1 MNEAGCAHA
10 RWRASNLA
18 GRRPA
23 LLKRLALRRNFRL
36 LARMKR
42 FGVGLMAACAVIFA
56 SAADY
61 DVIIA
66 GGKVIDGTGAP
77 AFSADVAIKGGK
89 IAKIGSI
96 EGTATTRIDARGLV
110 VAPGFIDV
118 HTHSDEIAE
127 KVPTADH
134 FLKMGVTSLVVGN
147 CGSSALDVAKL
158 FSEIETKGVSP
169 NVATLIGHN
178 TVREAAMHGI
188 FDRAP
193 TEAELTE
200 MKRLVDQA
208 MKDGAVGL
216 STGLIYLP
224 GTFAKTEEIVE
235 LAKVTTP
242 YGGIYASHMRSESG
256 KILDSIN
263 EVLRIAREAHV
274 RAEVSHI
281 KLSGENAWK
290 RTGEVLALLDQARA
304 EGVQVQ
310 QDLYAYT
317 ASSTK
322 MRQLIPDEAFD
333 GGSATFKAIL
343 ADPARKAELVAKM
356 KKNILGRGRMDY
368 AYAVVASFR
377 GDGTLNGMN
386 IVEAAKKL
394 RGSDSL
400 DDQIEV
406 ILEIE
411 RRGGAQGVFHGINED
426 DLQIFMRHPMTAI
439 ASDSGVREFGKDVPH
454 PRGYGNNA
462 RVLGRYV
469 RELHVITLEDAVRKM
484 TSLPARHFQ
493 LRGRGELKEGFAA
506 DVVVFDPAKVDSAST
521 YKDPHHY
528 AVGFAHVLVNGVA
541 VIRDGEHTGAKP
553 GMALRHVKAE

>member
-1 MNEAGCAHA
+1 MNRLGVWLVAAG
-10 RWRASNLA
+10 LA
-18 GRRPA
+18 V
-23 LLKRLALRRNFRL
+23 
-36 LARMKR
+36 LAR
-42 FGVGLMAACAVIFA
+42 
-56 SAADY
+56 AADY

-66 GGKVIDGTGAP
+66 GGSVADGTGRP
-77 AFSADVAIKGGK
+77 AFAADVAIKDGK
-89 IAKIGSI
+89 IAKIGEVS
-96 EGTATTRIDARGLV
+96 GSATTRIDARGLV

-118 HTHSDEIAE
+118 HTHSDDLVE
-127 KVPTADH
+127 KLPLSEH
-134 FLKMGVTSLVVGN
+134 FLRMGVTSIVVGN
-147 CGSSALDVAKL
+147 CGGSKLDVGKFFA
-158 FSEIETKGVSP
+158 EVEAARVSP
-169 NVATLIGHN
+169 NVATFIGHN
-178 TVREAAMHGI
+178 TVREAAMKGI
-188 FDRAP
+188 FDRPP
-193 TEAELTE
+193 TESELAE

-235 LAKVTTP
+235 LAKVTSP

-256 KILDSIN
+256 KILAAIE

-281 KLSGENAWK
+281 KLSGENSWG
-290 RTGEVLALLDQARA
+290 RTAEVLALLDKARA
-304 EGVQVQ
+304 EGVQVR
-310 QDLYAYT
+310 QDQYAYT
-317 ASSTK
+317 ASSTR

-333 GGSATFKAIL
+333 GGMDTFNAIL
-343 ADPARKAELVAKM
+343 ADPKRKAELAAKM
-356 KKNILGRGRMDY
+356 KRNILGRGRMDY

-426 DLQIFMRHPMTAI
+426 DLRTFMKHPMTMI
-439 ASDSGVREFGKDVPH
+439 ASDSGERVFGEGVPH

-469 RELHVITLEDAVRKM
+469 RELKVLTLEDAVRKM
-484 TSLPARHFQ
+484 TSLPAEHFQ
-493 LRGRGELKEGFAA
+493 LHGRGVLREGNWA
-506 DVVVFDPAKVDSAST
+506 DVAVFDPAKIGDPST

-528 AVGFAHVLVNGVA
+528 AIGVPFVLVNGA
-541 VIRDGEHTGAKP
+541 IVIRDGAHTGAKP
-553 GMALRHVKAE
+553 GMALRHMAAE

>member
-1 MNEAGCAHA
+1 MIRLGVWWTA
-10 RWRASNLA
+10 AS
-18 GRRPA
+18 
-23 LLKRLALRRNFRL
+23 
-36 LARMKR
+36 
-42 FGVGLMAACAVIFA
+42 AAVVAV
-56 SAADY
+56 AADY
-61 DVIIA
+61 DVIIT
-66 GGKVIDGTGAP
+66 GGRIVDGTGAP
-77 AFSADVAIKGGK
+77 AYVGDVAFKDGK
-89 IAKIGSI
+89 IAAVGQVT
-96 EGTATTRIDARGLV
+96 GTAQTRVEAKGLV

-118 HTHSDEIAE
+118 HTHSDDLVE
-127 KVPTADH
+127 KLPLSEH
-134 FLKMGVTSLVVGN
+134 FLRMGVTSLVVGN
-147 CGSSALDVAKL
+147 CGGSKLDVAKFFREL
-158 FSEIETKGVSP
+158 EAKGVAP

-178 TVREAAMHGI
+178 TVRERAMKGI

-208 MKDGAVGL
+208 MQDGAVGL

-224 GTFAKTEEIVE
+224 GTFAKTEEIIA
-235 LAKVTTP
+235 LAKVISP
-242 YGGIYASHMRSESG
+242 YGGIYASHMRNEG
-256 KILDSIN
+256 GRILNSIN
-263 EVLRIAREAHV
+263 ELLRIAREANV

-281 KLSGENAWK
+281 KLSGETSWG
-290 RTGEVLALLDQARA
+290 RTKEVLDLLDRARA
-304 EGVQVQ
+304 EGVKVR
-310 QDLYAYT
+310 QDQYAYT
-317 ASSTK
+317 ASSTR

-333 GGSATFKAIL
+333 GGMATFNAIL
-343 ADPARKAELVAKM
+343 ADPQRKADLVAKM

-411 RRGGAQGVFHGINED
+411 RRGGAQGVFHGMNED
-426 DLQIFMRHPMTAI
+426 DLRVFMRHPETMI
-439 ASDSGVREFGKDVPH
+439 ASDSGERVFGEGVPH

-469 RELHVITLEDAVRKM
+469 RELKLLTLEDAVRKM
-484 TSLPARHFQ
+484 TSLPADHFQ
-493 LRGRGELKEGFAA
+493 LRGRGQLQPGFAG
-506 DVVVFDPAKVDSAST
+506 DVVIFDPEKVGDPSN

-528 AVGFAHVLVNGVA
+528 AVGFADVFVNGVA
-541 VIRDGEHTGAKP
+541 VIRGGELTGAKP
-553 GMALRHVKAE
+553 GQALRHAAPERR

>member
-1 MNEAGCAHA
+1 M
-10 RWRASNLA
+10 
-18 GRRPA
+18 
-23 LLKRLALRRNFRL
+23 RLARGAISGILPGMNRL
-36 LARMKR
+36 GVWLVAAGLAVLAR
-42 FGVGLMAACAVIFA
+42 G
-56 SAADY
+56 ADY

-66 GGKVIDGTGAP
+66 GGRVVDGTGAP
-77 AFSADVAIKGGK
+77 ARVADVAIKDGK
-89 IAKIGSI
+89 IAQIGAVT
-96 EGTATTRIDARGLV
+96 GTATTRLDAHGLV

-118 HTHSDEIAE
+118 HTHSDDLVE
-127 KVPTADH
+127 KLPRSEH
-134 FLKMGVTSLVVGN
+134 FLRMGVTSIVVGN
-147 CGSSALDVAKL
+147 CGGSKLDIGA
-158 FSEIETKGVSP
+158 FFRGIDEQHVSP
-169 NVATLIGHN
+169 NVATFIGHN

-188 FDRAP
+188 FDRPP
-193 TEAELTE
+193 TEAELAE
-200 MKRLVDQA
+200 MKRLVDRA
-208 MKDGAVGL
+208 MRDGAVGL

-235 LAKVTTP
+235 LAKVTSP

-256 KILDSIN
+256 KILEAIE

-281 KLSGENAWK
+281 KLSGENSWG
-290 RTGEVLALLDQARA
+290 RTAAVLALLDRARA
-304 EGVQVQ
+304 EGIDVC
-310 QDLYAYT
+310 QDQYAYT

-333 GGSATFKAIL
+333 GGMATFNAIL
-343 ADPARKAELVAKM
+343 ADPQRKADLVAKM
-356 KKNILGRGRMDY
+356 KRNILGRGRLDY

-411 RRGGAQGVFHGINED
+411 RRGGAQGVFHGIAEN
-426 DLQIFMRHPMTAI
+426 DLQVFMKHPMTMI
-439 ASDSGVREFGKDVPH
+439 ASDSGERVFGEGVPH

-469 RELHVITLEDAVRKM
+469 RELHVLTLEDAVRKM
-484 TSLPARHFQ
+484 TSLPAEHFQ
-493 LRGRGELKEGFAA
+493 LTGRGVLQAGNWA
-506 DVVVFDPAKVDSAST
+506 DVTVFDPEKIGDPST

-528 AVGFAHVLVNGVA
+528 AVGVPYVLVNGVL
-541 VIRDGEHTGAKP
+541 VIRDGEHTGARP
-553 GMALRHVKAE
+553 GQALRHTPPAPVPH

>member
-1 MNEAGCAHA
+1 MIRLGVWLAAASVAAG
-10 RWRASNLA
+10 
-18 GRRPA
+18 
-23 LLKRLALRRNFRL
+23 
-36 LARMKR
+36 
-42 FGVGLMAACAVIFA
+42 AV
-56 SAADY
+56 AADY
-61 DVIIA
+61 DVIIS
-66 GGKVIDGTGAP
+66 GGRIVDGTGAP
-77 AFSADVAIKGGK
+77 AFAGDVALKDGK
-89 IAKIGSI
+89 IAAVGQVT
-96 EGTATTRIDARGLV
+96 GTAKTRVEANGLV

-118 HTHSDEIAE
+118 HTHSDDLVE
-127 KVPTADH
+127 KLPLSEH
-134 FLKMGVTSLVVGN
+134 FLRMGVTSLVVGN
-147 CGSSALDVAKL
+147 CGGSKLDVAKFFREL
-158 FSEIETKGVSP
+158 EAKGVAP
-169 NVATLIGHN
+169 NVATLVGHN
-178 TVREAAMHGI
+178 TVREKAMQGI

-224 GTFAKTEEIVE
+224 GTFAKTEEIIA
-235 LAKVTTP
+235 LAKVISP
-242 YGGIYASHMRSESG
+242 YGGIYASHMRNEG
-256 KILDSIN
+256 GRILDSIN
-263 EVLRIAREAHV
+263 ELLRIAREAQV

-281 KLSGENAWK
+281 KLSGETAWG
-290 RTGEVLALLDQARA
+290 RTKEVLDLLDRARA
-304 EGVQVQ
+304 DGVQVR
-310 QDLYAYT
+310 QDQYAYT

-333 GGSATFKAIL
+333 GGMATLNAIL
-343 ADPARKAELVAKM
+343 ADPKRKADLAAKM

-411 RRGGAQGVFHGINED
+411 RRGGAQGVFHGMNED
-426 DLQIFMRHPMTAI
+426 DLQAFMKHPLTMI
-439 ASDSGVREFGKDVPH
+439 ASDSGERVFGEGAPH

-469 RELHVITLEDAVRKM
+469 RELKLLTLEDAVRKM
-484 TSLPARHFQ
+484 TSLPADHFQ
-493 LRGRGELKEGFAA
+493 LRGRGKLQPGYQA
-506 DVVVFDPAKVDSAST
+506 DVVVFDAAKVGDTST

-528 AVGFAHVLVNGVA
+528 AVGFAQVFVNGVA
-541 VIRDGEHTGAKP
+541 VIRDGEMTGAKP
-553 GMALRHVKAE
+553 GQALRHVAPPRG